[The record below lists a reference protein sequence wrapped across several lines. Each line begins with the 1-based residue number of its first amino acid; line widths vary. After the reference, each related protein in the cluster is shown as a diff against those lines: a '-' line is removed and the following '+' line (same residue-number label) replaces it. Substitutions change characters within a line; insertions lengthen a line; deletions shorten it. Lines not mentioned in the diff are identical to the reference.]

1 MLTSIF
7 MVKKT
12 PDIDVVTHDKSGRLN
27 QINDKIKAQQK
38 EVDPEGNIV
47 NLKANT
53 TGTDTFKGQQKKNDT
68 MAPTY
73 NAAYD
78 SEQVLGDDEVS
89 DAG

>member
-1 MLTSIF
+1 
-7 MVKKT
+7 
-12 PDIDVVTHDKSGRLN
+12 
-27 QINDKIKAQQK
+27 
-38 EVDPEGNIV
+38 V